1 MVDAARHPKV
11 DVRTYTD
18 VERVEGFVGNFKVQ
32 LREKSRYVHADRCN
46 GCGDCAKVCPIE
58 VPNYFEMNLAP
69 RRAAYVPMSQ
79 SVPLLYTIDLDAC
92 IHCYKCVEACGKL
105 DAIDFQI
112 QDRVVWE
119 DVGAIIVATGYSHFD
134 PSVLPEYGYG
144 RYPNVIT
151 AMEMERLNNSAGPT
165 AGNLVRPSD
174 GGNPRRLAII
184 NCVGSRDKRFNPW
197 CSNFCCMYAIKNAV
211 LLKQAYPDMDITVYY
226 MDIRTTF
233 KGYEEFYDRA
243 REMGVHFTQGRPN
256 LITED
261 PETRNLYVQAEDVG
275 LGKVIE
281 REYDMVMLNQAAVP
295 QPDVDTVSSV
305 LNITQSPGGWF
316 MEYHP
321 KLRPM
326 DSPTDGVF
334 LAGAC
339 QGPKDIPA
347 SVAQGSAAASR
358 SGRVLHSAEWEIEPT
373 VAFVW
378 EDRCISAKGRKCGI
392 CSEACPYSAIDYVQG
407 KAAHV
412 ITAKCHGCGG
422 CVAECPH
429 NAITQLHFTDAQI
442 MAQIH
447 ALLAQKPEDKIL
459 AFRCHWCSYGGA
471 DLAGTSHFEYSAN
484 ERGLRVMCSA
494 RMDTDFIYEA
504 FRLGAGAVLF
514 SGCHPQDCHYITGQP
529 VGARRAER
537 MLGALKKMGMT
548 PGRFRIEWISAA
560 EGDKYARVVN
570 EMQAVLDAIPQ
581 EKLLAEI
588 EQLRPEMERRARR
601 VREVP
606 QVEEAL
612 AYATQLEA
620 AMAAATTVAAAV
632 AGKEV

>member
-11 DVRTYTD
+11 DVRTYTEVD
-18 VERVEGFVGNFKVQ
+18 RVEGFVGNFKVL
-32 LREKSRYVHADRCN
+32 LREKSRHVIADRCN

-79 SVPLLYTIDLDAC
+79 SVPLVYTIDDDAC

-105 DAIDFQI
+105 DAIDFGME
-112 QDRVVWE
+112 DKSVWE
-119 DVGAIIVATGYSHFD
+119 DVGAIVVATGYDHFD
-134 PSVLPEYGYG
+134 PSVMPEYGYG
-144 RYPNVIT
+144 RFPNVIT

-165 AGNLVRPSD
+165 AGNLIRPSD
-174 GGNPRRLAII
+174 GTNPERLAII

-197 CSNFCCMYAIKNAV
+197 CSNFCCMYAIKNAI
-211 LLKQAYPDMDITVYY
+211 LLKQAHPDLDITVYY
-226 MDIRTTF
+226 MDIRTPG

-243 REMGVHFTQGRPN
+243 REMGIHFTQGRPS

-261 PETRNLYVQAEDVG
+261 PETHNLYVHSEDLA
-275 LGKVIE
+275 LGEVTE

-305 LNITQSPGGWF
+305 LNISQSPGGWF

-326 DSPTDGVF
+326 DSPTDGIF
-334 LAGAC
+334 LAGTC
-339 QGPKDIPA
+339 QGVKDIPA
-347 SVAQGSAAASR
+347 SVAQGSAAAAR
-358 SGRVLHSAEWEIEPT
+358 AGRILHADEWEIEPA

-378 EDRCISAKGRKCGI
+378 EDRCISAQGKKCGI
-392 CSEACPYSAIDYVQG
+392 CSRACPYGAIEYEQG
-407 KAAHV
+407 EAAKV

-422 CVAECPH
+422 CVAECPQ

-442 MAQIH
+442 LSQIH
-447 ALLAQKPEDKIL
+447 ALLAEKPEEKIL

-471 DLAGTSHFEYSAN
+471 DLAGTSHFEYSSN

-494 RMDTDFIYEA
+494 RMDSDFIYEA

-529 VGARRAER
+529 IGATRADRLLRMFER
-537 MLGALKKMGMT
+537 MDMT

-560 EGDKYARVVN
+560 EGDKYARVIN
-570 EMQAVLDAIPQ
+570 EMQAVLDSMPQ
-581 EKLLAEI
+581 EELMAEI
-588 EQLRPEMERRARR
+588 DRLRPDMERRARR
-601 VREVP
+601 MREVP
-606 QVEEAL
+606 EVEEAL
-612 AYATQLEA
+612 EYSEELKS
-620 AMAAATTVAAAV
+620 AMAEPEAE
-632 AGKEV
+632 KEGVPA

>member
-11 DVRTYTD
+11 DVRTYTE

-46 GCGDCAKVCPIE
+46 GCGECAKACPIE
-58 VPNYFEMNLAP
+58 VPNHFEMNLAP
-69 RRAAYVPMSQ
+69 RRAAYVSMSQ
-79 SVPLLYTIDLDAC
+79 SVPLVYTIDLDAC

-112 QDRVVWE
+112 QDKVTWE
-119 DVGAIIVATGYSHFD
+119 DIGAIIVATGYSHFD

-144 RYPNVIT
+144 RFPNVIT

-174 GGNPRRLAII
+174 GGNPTRLAII

-211 LLKQAYPDMDITVYY
+211 LLKQAYPDMDITLYY

-243 REMGVHFTQGRPN
+243 RQMGVHFLQGRPS
-256 LITED
+256 LIAED
-261 PETRNLYVQAEDVG
+261 PETHNLYVQAEDLA
-275 LGKVIE
+275 LGQVIE

-339 QGPKDIPA
+339 QGAKDIPA

-378 EDRCISAKGRKCGI
+378 EDRCVSAKGRKCGI

-429 NAITQLHFTDAQI
+429 SAITQLHFTDAQI

-447 ALLAQKPEDKIL
+447 ALLAHKPEDKIL

-537 MLGALKKMGMT
+537 MLGAFEKMGMT

-570 EMQAVLDAIPQ
+570 EMQAVLDAIPK
-581 EKLLAEI
+581 EKLSAEI

-606 QVEEAL
+606 QVEQALGYSERLEKAILAAEA
-612 AYATQLEA
+612 
-620 AMAAATTVAAAV
+620 
-632 AGKEV
+632 G